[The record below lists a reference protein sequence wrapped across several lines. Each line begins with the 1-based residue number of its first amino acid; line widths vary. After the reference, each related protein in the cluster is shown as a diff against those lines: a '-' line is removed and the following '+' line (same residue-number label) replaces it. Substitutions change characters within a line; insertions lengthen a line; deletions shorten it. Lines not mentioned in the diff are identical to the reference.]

1 MGIFSIRKAQ
11 PKPAKE
17 PLELGSYPGREGRI
31 GTAEVNKAVQ
41 TLERYKA
48 GKANL
53 DNKIVE
59 NEKWFKRQHWDYIR
73 KSKSN
78 ENDPEPASAWLFN
91 SLANKHADA
100 MDNYPRPNV
109 LPRERDD
116 RDSAN
121 IISDILPV
129 VMEQNRF
136 EKTYSDVQWY
146 KLKTGTGVYLIVWD
160 PDKLN
165 GLGDIDIRRVD
176 LLNLVWE
183 PGKMDIQK
191 SRNLFHVEFVD
202 RDIIEE
208 NWPFMKDK
216 IIRSAVQMK
225 EYAYDETID
234 MTDKEAVVDWYYKK
248 YVNGRT
254 VLHYCKFCNDQVLY
268 ASENDPEYAERGFY
282 DHGKYP
288 LVFDVMFIEEGM
300 PTGFGFL
307 DVCKN
312 PQIYID
318 KLDQA
323 ILKNAMV
330 GAKRRWWVR
339 QDGKVN
345 EEEYAD
351 TSKDFVHY
359 SGSGRP
365 EDSIFPIQQPPLNLV
380 YQRIRLDKV
389 EELKQTSGNRDFA
402 QGGTAGGVTAASAI
416 AILNEAGSKLSRDS
430 IRGSYH
436 AYSEVCYLIIEL
448 MRQFYTEER
457 WFRVTDN
464 KGKMNFRAFSGQTIA
479 GAPEAGDYGITAA
492 GRVPIFDIK
501 VSAERGSPFST
512 IAQNQRA
519 KELYGMGFFRPD
531 MADQSLVALEMMNF
545 EGIEKVRDHVT
556 QNGSLYK
563 KMQQIVPVVLAM
575 SQELDGM
582 KGSSNT
588 QKIMQMLGVPKEAR
602 SKAVA
607 KAQPQ
612 KDAAAQRMSMAR
624 SSTAGADRAKAAK
637 NAMPRQQG

>member
-11 PKPAKE
+11 PKPARQ
-17 PLELGSYPGREGRI
+17 PAELGNYPGRIGRI
-31 GTAEVNKAVQ
+31 GTEDINKAVQ

-121 IISDILPV
+121 VISDILPV

-165 GLGDIDIRRVD
+165 GIGDIDIRRVD

-216 IIRSAVQMK
+216 ITRSAVQMK

-268 ASENDPEYAERGFY
+268 ASENDPEYTQRGFY

-288 LVFDVMFIEEGM
+288 VVFDVMFIEEGM
-300 PTGFGFL
+300 PTGFGYL
-307 DVCKN
+307 DVCKS

-351 TSKDFVHY
+351 NSKDFVHY

-448 MRQFYTEER
+448 MRQFYTEDR
-457 WFRVTDN
+457 WFRVTDD
-464 KGKMNFRAFSGQTIA
+464 KGKMDFRAFSGKTIA
-479 GAPEAGDYGITAA
+479 GAPEAGDYGITTA
-492 GRVPIFDIK
+492 GRVPIFDVK

-545 EGIEKVRDHVT
+545 EGIEKVRDYVT
-556 QNGSLYK
+556 QNGSLFK
-563 KMQQIVPVVLAM
+563 KMQQIVPVVLAI
-575 SQELDGM
+575 SQELDGI
-582 KGSSNT
+582 KGSSDT
-588 QKIMQMLGVPKEAR
+588 QKIIEMLGVTKEALK
-602 SKAVA
+602 KAK

-612 KDAAAQRMSMAR
+612 NDAAAQRMSMAR
-624 SSTAGADRAKAAK
+624 STTAGADRAKAAK
-637 NAMPRQQG
+637 NAVPRQQG